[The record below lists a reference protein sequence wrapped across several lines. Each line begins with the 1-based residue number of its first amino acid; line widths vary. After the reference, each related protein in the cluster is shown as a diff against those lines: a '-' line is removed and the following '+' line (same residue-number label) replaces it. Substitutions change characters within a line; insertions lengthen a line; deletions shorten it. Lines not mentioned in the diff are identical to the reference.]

1 MSFDLDVN
9 LNLNLNH
16 TLSSIPPNMSA
27 PSPGGA
33 PPNPTW
39 QGRYEELLQWRA
51 ERGDTCVPKA
61 EGALGRWVA
70 RQRELKRSGS
80 TFDLFLSFFLSLH
93 MTLILNTFCLTRT

>member
-9 LNLNLNH
+9 LNLNQI
-16 TLSSIPPNMSA
+16 LSSIPNNMSA
-27 PSPGGA
+27 SPGGP

-80 TFDLFLSFFLSLH
+80 KFDFFRIFSLFYIPVPNIFDS
-93 MTLILNTFCLTRT
+93 C